1 MADIVDR
8 QTRSRM
14 MGSIRHKDTVPE
26 RRLRSLLFAQGLRFR
41 LHRRDLPG
49 SPDLVF
55 PRHRAVIFV
64 HGCFWHRHPGCRFAT
79 TPATNQG
86 FWAAKFA
93 ANVQRDR
100 YTIDA
105 LREMGWRIGVVW
117 ECQLRGEHAADTA
130 TKVGVWL
137 RSLTPRLPELPP
149 AVQKGV
155 PAPPRRVGG
164 RGRAAQ
170 RSRPA

>member
-1 MADIVDR
+1 MTDIVDR

-14 MGSIRHKDTVPE
+14 MRGIRHKDTAPE

-55 PRHRAVIFV
+55 PGHRAVIFV

-79 TPATNQG
+79 TPATNEG

-93 ANVQRDR
+93 ANVERDR
-100 YTIDA
+100 HA
-105 LREMGWRIGVVW
+105 LDTLQRMGWRIGVVW
-117 ECQLRGEHAADTA
+117 ECQLRGERAATTA
-130 TKVGVWL
+130 IEVGVWL

-149 AVQKGV
+149 AEPTGA
-155 PAPPRRVGG
+155 PAPPRRVGA
-164 RGRAAQ
+164 RGTAAL
-170 RSRPA
+170 RCPPA